1 MLSKDE
7 GTPDMREISDAIRE
21 GADGFFAV
29 QYALIAKLAVALALG
44 ASVYSHWSP
53 YDRVRAVNADP

>member
-53 YDRVRAVNADP
+53 YYRVRAVNADP